1 MKNILKFVANYFTQ
15 VILFIYVV
23 LVKLAPVHSYA
34 LWFTPKEFLAYTTAF
49 KSFVAGN
56 TGTAFGLLMLVC
68 NIVLIVKLYKLQK
81 KAGDADKPKPKTRSE
96 RHQRSVK

>member
-1 MKNILKFVANYFTQ
+1 MKNISKFVANYFAE
-15 VILFIYVV
+15 VILFIHLV

-49 KSFVAGN
+49 SSFVAGN
-56 TGTAFGLLMLVC
+56 TGAVFGLLMLVV

-81 KAGDADKPKPKTRSE
+81 KAGDAEKPTPKTRSE
-96 RHQRSVK
+96 KHQRSVK

>member
-1 MKNILKFVANYFTQ
+1 MKNILKFVANYFAE
-15 VILFIYVV
+15 VILFIHLL

-49 KSFVAGN
+49 SSFVAGH
-56 TGTAFGLLMLVC
+56 TGAVFGLLMLVG

-81 KAGDADKPKPKTRSE
+81 KSGDVDKPDPKTRSE